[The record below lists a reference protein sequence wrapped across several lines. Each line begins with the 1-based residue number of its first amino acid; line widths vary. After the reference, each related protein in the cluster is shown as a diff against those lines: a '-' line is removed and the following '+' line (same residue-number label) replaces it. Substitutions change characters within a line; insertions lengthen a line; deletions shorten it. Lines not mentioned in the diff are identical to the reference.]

1 MEQNPVALPLLNV
14 VLEFM
19 RIVKADLAMGADGT
33 SVSPSQYRILR
44 RLQDGEATVSELAK
58 WNAVTL
64 PTATKILDVLVER
77 GWVERWRSRADR
89 RLVHVGLT
97 ERGREVQAELE
108 QRCSQS
114 VADVIHVMEPSATE
128 VLESVVAALAAA
140 LAKREAAALEEKAAA
155 ARAEDQE
162 RAADGS

>member
-1 MEQNPVALPLLNV
+1 MEQEPVSLSLLNV

-19 RIVKADLAMGADGT
+19 RIVKADLALGADDS

-44 RLQDGEATVSELAK
+44 RLRDGEATVSELAK

-97 ERGREVQAELE
+97 PRGREVQADLE
-108 QRCSQS
+108 ARAAGS
-114 VADVIHVMEPSATE
+114 VGAVLQDLDVASRNVVEEAVAT
-128 VLESVVAALAAA
+128 VAAA
-140 LAKREAAALEEKAAA
+140 LAQCSQGGGRS
-155 ARAEDQE
+155 AEDQQG
-162 RAADGS
+162 RPAGG

>member
-97 ERGREVQAELE
+97 DRGREVQVELE

-114 VADVIHVMEPSATE
+114 FADVIRFVELSGSAT
-128 VLESVVAALAAA
+128 LEPIVAALAAA
-140 LAKREAAALEEKAAA
+140 LAEREAAAQ
-155 ARAEDQE
+155 AEPQE
-162 RAADGS
+162 GAADGS

>member
-1 MEQNPVALPLLNV
+1 MDQQPIALSLLNV

-19 RIVKADLAMGADGT
+19 RIVKADLSQGADGS

-44 RLQDGEATVSELAK
+44 RLQDGEATVSELAN

-64 PTATKILDVLVER
+64 PTATKILDVLVDR

-97 ERGREVQAELE
+97 ERGRQVQVELE
-108 QRCSQS
+108 QRAADS
-114 VADVIHVMEPSATE
+114 VAAVIDGMDPSATSA
-128 VLESVVAALAAA
+128 LAPVVAAIAASLAR
-140 LAKREAAALEEKAAA
+140 REC
-155 ARAEDQE
+155 DQPDNDQAG
-162 RAADGS
+162 AADAS

>member
-1 MEQNPVALPLLNV
+1 MEQNPVSLSLLNV

-19 RIVKADLAMGADGT
+19 RIVKADLALGADDS

-77 GWVERWRSRADR
+77 NWVERWRSRADR

-97 ERGREVQAELE
+97 ARGREVQAELE
-108 QRCSQS
+108 ARAANS
-114 VADVIHVMEPSATE
+114 VAE
-128 VLESVVAALAAA
+128 VLQHLDKASLNVVEEAVAAVAAA
-140 LAKREAAALEEKAAA
+140 LAQREAEVSLP
-155 ARAEDQE
+155 AEDQE
-162 RAADGS
+162 GSAAEA

>member
-1 MEQNPVALPLLNV
+1 MDQNAVANSLLNV
-14 VLEFM
+14 VLQFM
-19 RIVKADLAMGADGT
+19 RVIKADFAAGADGS

-44 RLQDGEATVSELAK
+44 RLQDGEATVSELAH

-97 ERGREVQAELE
+97 PRGREVQSELE
-108 QRCSQS
+108 ERAAQSIARVLEGIDSSATES
-114 VADVIHVMEPSATE
+114 VADAVASLT
-128 VLESVVAALAAA
+128 AALAGFEGLQAG
-140 LAKREAAALEEKAAA
+140 KADPG
-155 ARAEDQE
+155 EPDE
-162 RAADGS
+162 S